1 MAKTVRDEDLRL
13 NIIINGDNG
22 RKEMGELQRKIHD
35 TNAELELLKIK
46 RKELEAQGKK
56 DTRAYSTLQKQID
69 KYSGAIKENR
79 ERLAAL
85 QRQQSVNTMTLEELR
100 KHINRVQMEL
110 NKTDPKSAQWARLNA
125 ELKLSKSRMVELVA
139 QSKATNGV
147 VCNLAERLNRY
158 IGLITAG
165 FATAGMFISGINRAR
180 NAFNEY
186 DEAVTDAS
194 KTTNLTKGEVE
205 QLSQSLKKLDT
216 RTSQN
221 QLLGLVEIAGKL
233 GIQGRDN
240 IEGFVRA
247 ADKINVSLS
256 KDLGDNAEGALKEIG
271 KLVDIFN
278 LESEYGIET
287 SMLKVGSAINSLGM
301 SSTANEG
308 YIVEFTKRLAGI
320 APNANISIQNVLGL
334 AATLD
339 SLGQMSETSTT
350 ALSQT
355 IVKMFSDTSAF
366 AKVAKMEVSEFK
378 DLLAKDT
385 NEALIRVLEGMSGS
399 DMAEASAAL
408 ESLNLRGTRAEQ
420 ILGTLAKNTDKLR
433 EQQALSNKSFAEGN
447 SVMEEFD
454 RKNTSATA
462 QMEKAKKAVTESAV
476 ELGGKLTP
484 ILTTSL
490 SLSTRLIYIMLA
502 CIEVVTKWR
511 LIIIAL
517 TAAYAANV
525 AMNKAVVLWKQAAKF
540 WSEENRKALI
550 KETLAME
557 SATAASYAWAAAKAL
572 LAGNIKLVAVALKGM
587 FAAMGPIGW
596 ITLGITALG
605 SAWAILE
612 THWRNANKAQRELSS
627 AMKTAATDA
636 AVERTELDK
645 LIGKLSA
652 CKEGTQEYADTQ
664 QEIID
669 KFGKYDSTLTKE
681 GVSVDTL
688 RDKYDELSAAIMQSA
703 KNRQY
708 KTFIENQQKS
718 FDEQFGEIS
727 DKLWE
732 HLSDKYYTEKA
743 SKYYNQI
750 MDAFMR
756 GSSLDPW
763 LTSGHAKTQRLV
775 KELEK
780 LRTSQ
785 NKIQADARARF
796 GIKAEPTPATPT
808 KIASG
813 VDENN
818 NGDDPYKGSGS
829 TDDKKW
835 SLDKDEE
842 YLQQRLALKNKYLN
856 GEYASEQAYEDAL
869 LALEIKFLQERLAQN
884 KEKGAERLALQEQ
897 LTEKQITQKEKQVK
911 NEEEAE
917 KQRVKNEEEVNKI
930 IAELSTDRI
939 EKENADY
946 ERRKSKLTGN
956 TKALEA
962 LEKAHAARLAKI
974 YLEDAEAQRE
984 TDEAKYKSRRRS
996 IIERNRQETALFTG
1010 SQRERKEM
1018 TKRHYQELNALDKEY
1033 LEGMLNQLR
1042 ELVKNHTITQ
1052 EGIAIP
1058 IDISDKDL
1066 AELYRQIEELEQKLA
1081 ELGVTSDA
1089 TDATSTVRGRSFLG
1103 LGKSEWEDLFK
1114 GNIKSFEGWASTIGT
1129 LTENIGNE
1137 VMSVWGNIDKAM
1149 TASEN
1154 RQLKLYQKNNE
1165 KKKKSFEDRLN
1176 AGLMTQAQYDAEME
1190 AMQAAEEAYQ
1200 EELALKQ
1207 AKRQKAMNISQ
1218 ALINTA
1224 VAVTQTFA
1232 EFGWPF
1238 GIVPAGIMAALGAAE
1253 VATIAAQP
1261 IVGAEA
1267 GGPIN
1272 VTRAQDGKPFK
1283 ARLNPAK
1290 RGFISTPTVLV
1301 GENGT
1306 EYVIPNEALR
1316 NPTIYPFITAMEGAR
1331 RNGTLRSI
1339 NFDSIYSTPT
1349 VLGRGSGGYTETVT
1363 PISPIGTPSSSVA
1376 VEELLEMLSKLNVI
1390 FSKPIR
1396 ANVVMLGKDGL
1407 VEQQKK
1413 YEELK
1418 KKGEV

>member
-22 RKEMGELQRKIHD
+22 RKEIGELERKIHD
-35 TNAELELLKIK
+35 TNAKLEQLYDK
-46 RKELEAQGKK
+46 RKKLEQQGKQ
-56 DTRAYSTLQKQID
+56 DTVAYKNLQSQIGRYNKTL
-69 KYSGAIKENR
+69 ENNR
-79 ERLAAL
+79 ERLASL
-85 QRQQSVNTMTLEELR
+85 QRQQSVNTMTLQELR
-100 KHINRVQMEL
+100 KHINRVQIEL
-110 NKTDPKSAQWARLNA
+110 NKTDPKSERWAQLNA
-125 ELKLSKSRMVELVA
+125 ELKQSKARMVELST

-165 FATAGMFISGINRAR
+165 FATASVMVTGVNRAR
-180 NAFNEY
+180 NAFNQY

-233 GIQGRDN
+233 GIMGKDN

-256 KDLGDNAEGALKEIG
+256 KDLGDNAEDALKEIG
-271 KLVDIFN
+271 KLVDIFK

-308 YIVEFTKRLAGI
+308 YIVEFSKRLAGI

-366 AKVAKMEVSEFK
+366 AKVAKMEVGEFK

-447 SVMEEFD
+447 SVMEEFE

-462 QMEKAKKAVTESAV
+462 QMEKAKKAITEKAV
-476 ELGGKLTP
+476 ALGSKLAP
-484 ILTTSL
+484 MLTTSL
-490 SLSTRLIYIMLA
+490 SLSTNFIKIMLE
-502 CIEVVTKWR
+502 CVEVATKYR
-511 LIIIAL
+511 LIILAL
-517 TAAYAANV
+517 TAAYAANIAMKKIEV
-525 AMNKAVVLWKQAAKF
+525 AWHKTSILWSGKYSALLESQIRSMN
-540 WSEENRKALI
+540 N
-550 KETLAME
+550 
-557 SATAASYAWAAAKAL
+557 ATAASYAWAAAKAL
-572 LAGNIKLVAVALKGM
+572 LTGNIKLATVAVKGFM
-587 FAAMGPIGW
+587 AAMGPIGW
-596 ITLGITALG
+596 ITLGLSTLG
-605 SAWAILE
+605 PIVAGLV
-612 THWRNANKAQRELSS
+612 THWRDANKAQRELSS
-627 AMKTAATDA
+627 AMKTAATEA

-808 KIASG
+808 EIEEAVVVG
-813 VDENN
+813 
-818 NGDDPYKGSGS
+818 GDNDDKGGGS
-829 TDDKKW
+829 TDAKKW

-884 KEKGAERLALQEQ
+884 KENGAERLALQEQ
-897 LTEKQITQKEKQVK
+897 LAEKQITQKEKQVK

-917 KQRVKNEEEVNKI
+917 KQRIKNEEEVNKI

-974 YLEDAEAQRE
+974 YLEEAEAQRE

-996 IIERNRQETALFTG
+996 ITEKNRQETALFTG

-1114 GNIKSFEGWASTIGT
+1114 GNIESFEGWASTIGT

-1376 VEELLEMLSKLNVI
+1376 AEELLEMLSKLNVI

>member
-22 RKEMGELQRKIHD
+22 RKEIGELERKIHD
-35 TNAELELLKIK
+35 TNAKLEQLYDK
-46 RKELEAQGKK
+46 RKKLEQQGKQ
-56 DTRAYSTLQKQID
+56 DTVAYKNLQSQIGRYNKTL
-69 KYSGAIKENR
+69 ENNR
-79 ERLAAL
+79 ERLASL
-85 QRQQSVNTMTLEELR
+85 QRQQSVNTMTLQELR
-100 KHINRVQMEL
+100 KHINRVQIEL
-110 NKTDPKSAQWARLNA
+110 NKTDPKSERWAQLNA
-125 ELKLSKSRMVELVA
+125 ELKQSKARMVELST

-165 FATAGMFISGINRAR
+165 FATASVMVTGVNRAR
-180 NAFNEY
+180 NAFNQY

-233 GIQGRDN
+233 GIKGKDN

-256 KDLGDNAEGALKEIG
+256 KDLGDNAEDALKEIG
-271 KLVDIFN
+271 KLVDIFK

-308 YIVEFTKRLAGI
+308 YIVEFSKRLAGI

-355 IVKMFSDTSAF
+355 IVKMFSNTSAF
-366 AKVAKMEVSEFK
+366 AKVAKMEVGEFK

-462 QMEKAKKAVTESAV
+462 QMEKAKKAITEKAV
-476 ELGGKLTP
+476 ALGSKLAP
-484 ILTTSL
+484 MLTTSL
-490 SLSTRLIYIMLA
+490 SLSTNFIKIMLE
-502 CIEVVTKWR
+502 CVEVATKYR
-511 LIIIAL
+511 LVILAL
-517 TAAYAANV
+517 TAAYAANIAMKKIEV
-525 AMNKAVVLWKQAAKF
+525 AWHKTSILWSGKYSALLESQIRSMN
-540 WSEENRKALI
+540 N
-550 KETLAME
+550 
-557 SATAASYAWAAAKAL
+557 ATAASYAWAAAKAL
-572 LAGNIKLVAVALKGM
+572 LTGNIKLATVAVKGFM
-587 FAAMGPIGW
+587 AAMGPIGW
-596 ITLGITALG
+596 ITLGLSTLG
-605 SAWAILE
+605 PIVAGLV
-612 THWRNANKAQRELSS
+612 THWRDANKAQRELSL
-627 AMKTAATDA
+627 AMKTAATEA

-652 CKEGTQEYADTQ
+652 CKEGTQKYADTQ

-897 LTEKQITQKEKQVK
+897 LTEKQITQKEKQAK

-956 TKALEA
+956 TQALEA

-974 YLEDAEAQRE
+974 YLEEAEAQRE

-996 IIERNRQETALFTG
+996 IIDRNRQETALFTG

-1190 AMQAAEEAYQ
+1190 AMQAAEDAYQ

-1261 IVGAEA
+1261 IAGAES

-1283 ARLNPAK
+1283 ARLNPSK

-1331 RNGTLRSI
+1331 RNGTLRNI
-1339 NFDSIYSTPT
+1339 NFDSIYSVPIVT
-1349 VLGRGSGGYTETVT
+1349 GRANGGYTETSTV
-1363 PISPIGTPSSSVA
+1363 PSPIEAITSTSTA
-1376 VEELLEMLSKLNVI
+1376 QELLELLRKLNVTL
-1390 FSKPIR
+1390 SKPIW
-1396 ANVVMLGKDGL
+1396 AKVAMLGKDGFI
-1407 VEQQKK
+1407 EQMEK

>member
-22 RKEMGELQRKIHD
+22 RKEIGELERKIHD
-35 TNAELELLKIK
+35 TNAKLEQLYDK
-46 RKELEAQGKK
+46 RKKLEQQGKQ
-56 DTRAYSTLQKQID
+56 DTVAYKNLQSQIGRYNKTL
-69 KYSGAIKENR
+69 ENNR
-79 ERLAAL
+79 ERLASL
-85 QRQQSVNTMTLEELR
+85 QRQQSVNTMTLQELR
-100 KHINRVQMEL
+100 KHINRVQIEL
-110 NKTDPKSAQWARLNA
+110 NKTDPKSERWAQLNA
-125 ELKLSKSRMVELVA
+125 ELKQSKARMVELSA

-165 FATAGMFISGINRAR
+165 FATANLVVAGVNRAR
-180 NAFNEY
+180 NAFNQY

-233 GIQGRDN
+233 GIQGKDN

-256 KDLGDNAEGALKEIG
+256 KDLGDNAEDALKEIG
-271 KLVDIFN
+271 KLVDIFK

-308 YIVEFTKRLAGI
+308 YIVEFSKRLAGI

-462 QMEKAKKAVTESAV
+462 QMEKAKKAITEKAV
-476 ELGGKLTP
+476 ALGSKLAP
-484 ILTTSL
+484 MLTTSL
-490 SLSTRLIYIMLA
+490 SLSTNFIKIMLE
-502 CIEVVTKWR
+502 CVEVATKYR
-511 LIIIAL
+511 LIILAL
-517 TAAYAANV
+517 TAAYAANIAMKKIEV
-525 AMNKAVVLWKQAAKF
+525 AWHKTSILWSGKYSALLESQIRSMN
-540 WSEENRKALI
+540 N
-550 KETLAME
+550 
-557 SATAASYAWAAAKAL
+557 ATAASYAWAAAKAL
-572 LAGNIKLVAVALKGM
+572 LTGNIKLATVAVKGFM
-587 FAAMGPIGW
+587 AAMGPIGW
-596 ITLGITALG
+596 ITLGLSTLG
-605 SAWAILE
+605 PIVAGLV
-612 THWRNANKAQRELSS
+612 THWRDANKAQRELSS
-627 AMKTAATDA
+627 AMKTAATEA

-780 LRTSQ
+780 LRASQ

-796 GIKAEPTPATPT
+796 GIKAEPTPATP
-808 KIASG
+808 IEIEEVVVVG
-813 VDENN
+813 
-818 NGDDPYKGSGS
+818 GDNDDKGGGS
-829 TDDKKW
+829 TDAKKW

-974 YLEDAEAQRE
+974 YLEEAEAQRE

-1114 GNIKSFEGWASTIGT
+1114 GNIESFEGWASTIGT

>member
-22 RKEMGELQRKIHD
+22 RKEIGELERKIHD
-35 TNAELELLKIK
+35 TNAKLEQLYDK
-46 RKELEAQGKK
+46 RKKLEQQGKQ
-56 DTRAYSTLQKQID
+56 DTVAYKNLQSQIGRYNKTL
-69 KYSGAIKENR
+69 ENNR
-79 ERLAAL
+79 ERLASL
-85 QRQQSVNTMTLEELR
+85 QRQQSVNTMTLQELR
-100 KHINRVQMEL
+100 KHINRVQIEL
-110 NKTDPKSAQWARLNA
+110 NKTDPKSERWKQLNA
-125 ELKLSKSRMVELVA
+125 ELKQSKARMVELSA

-165 FATAGMFISGINRAR
+165 FATAAFFVKSVNRAR
-180 NAFNEY
+180 DAFNQY

-233 GIQGRDN
+233 GIKGKDN
-240 IEGFVRA
+240 IEGFVRS
-247 ADKINVSLS
+247 ADKINVALS
-256 KDLGDNAEGALKEIG
+256 KDLGDNAEDALKEIG
-271 KLVDIFN
+271 KLVDIFK
-278 LESEYGIET
+278 LESQYGIET

-301 SSTANEG
+301 SSTASEG
-308 YIVEFTKRLAGI
+308 YIVEFSKRLAGI
-320 APNANISIQNVLGL
+320 APNANISIQSVLGM

-350 ALSQT
+350 AISQA
-355 IVKMFSDTSAF
+355 IVKMFSDTASF
-366 AKVAKMEVSEFK
+366 AKVAKMELSDFK
-378 DLLAKDT
+378 KLLNEDT
-385 NEALIRVLEGMSGS
+385 NEAFIRVLEGMSGS

-462 QMEKAKKAVTESAV
+462 QMEKAKKAITEKAV
-476 ELGGKLTP
+476 VLGSKLAP
-484 ILTTSL
+484 MLTTSL
-490 SLSTRLIYIMLA
+490 SLTTHSIKLML
-502 CIEVVTKWR
+502 EVVEVATKYR
-511 LIIIAL
+511 LVILAL
-517 TAAYAANV
+517 SAAYAANI
-525 AMNKAVVLWKQAAKF
+525 AMKKADILWDKAKNL
-540 WSEENRKALI
+540 WTTMNSKAI
-550 KETLAME
+550 AIETLTVKE
-557 SATAASYAWAAAKAL
+557 ATVAEYAWAVAKAVL
-572 LAGNIKLVAVALKGM
+572 TGNIKLATVAIKGM
-587 FAAMGPIGW
+587 WAAMGPIGW
-596 ITLGITALG
+596 VTGAIATLGTVTAFLVTRYR
-605 SAWAILE
+605 E
-612 THWRNANKAQRELSS
+612 ANKAKRELSS
-627 AMKTAATDA
+627 AMKTAATEA
-636 AVERTELDK
+636 AKEKSELDK

-763 LTSGHAKTQRLV
+763 LTTGSFKARRLV
-775 KELEK
+775 KELEN
-780 LRTSQ
+780 LRVSQ

-818 NGDDPYKGSGS
+818 NGDDPYNGSGS
-829 TDDKKW
+829 TDDNKW

-974 YLEDAEAQRE
+974 YLEEAEAQRE

-1114 GNIKSFEGWASTIGT
+1114 GNIESFEGWASAIGT

>member
-22 RKEMGELQRKIHD
+22 RKEMGELERKIHD
-35 TNAELELLKIK
+35 TNAKLEQLYDK
-46 RKELEAQGKK
+46 RKKLEQQGKQDSATYK
-56 DTRAYSTLQKQID
+56 NLQAQIGKYNKTLDNSK
-69 KYSGAIKENR
+69 

-85 QRQQSVNTMTLEELR
+85 QRQQSVNTMTLQELR
-100 KHINRVQMEL
+100 RHINRVQIEL
-110 NKTDPKSAQWARLNA
+110 NKTDPKSERWAQLNA
-125 ELKLSKSRMVELVA
+125 ELRQSKSRMVELVG
-139 QSKATNGV
+139 QSKATNSV

-165 FATAGMFISGINRAR
+165 FATATFVVNGVNRAR

-205 QLSQSLKKLDT
+205 QLSNSLKKLDT
-216 RTSQN
+216 RTTQN

-233 GIQGRDN
+233 GIKGKDN
-240 IEGFVRA
+240 IEGFVRS
-247 ADKINVSLS
+247 ADKINVALS
-256 KDLGDNAEGALKEIG
+256 KDLGDNAEDALKEIG
-271 KLVDIFN
+271 KLVDIFK
-278 LESEYGIET
+278 LESQYGIET

-301 SSTANEG
+301 SSTASEG
-308 YIVEFTKRLAGI
+308 YIVEFSKRLAGI
-320 APNANISIQNVLGL
+320 APNANISIQSVLGM

-350 ALSQT
+350 AISQA
-355 IVKMFSDTSAF
+355 IVKMFSDTASF
-366 AKVAKMEVSEFK
+366 AKVAKMELSDFK
-378 DLLAKDT
+378 KLLNEDT
-385 NEALIRVLEGMSGS
+385 NEAFIRVLEGMSGS

-433 EQQALSNKSFAEGN
+433 EQQRLSNEAFAEGN
-447 SVMEEFD
+447 SVMEEFE

-462 QMEKAKKAVTESAV
+462 KMEKAKKAITEKAV
-476 ELGGKLTP
+476 ELGRQLAP
-484 ILTTSL
+484 ALTTSL
-490 SLSTRLIYIMLA
+490 SLTTHFIKILLA
-502 CIEVVTKWR
+502 CVEVMTKYR
-511 LIIIAL
+511 LIIMAL
-517 TAAYAANV
+517 TVAYAANV

-557 SATAASYAWAAAKAL
+557 GATAASYAWAAAKAL
-572 LAGNIKLVAVALKGM
+572 LTGNIKLATVAIKGM
-587 FAAMGPIGW
+587 WAAMGPIGW
-596 ITLGITALG
+596 VTGAIATLGTVTAFLVTRYR
-605 SAWAILE
+605 E
-612 THWRNANKAQRELSS
+612 ANKAKRELSS
-627 AMKTAATDA
+627 AMKTAATEA
-636 AVERTELDK
+636 AKEKSELDK

-763 LTSGHAKTQRLV
+763 LTTGSFKARRLV
-775 KELEK
+775 KELEN
-780 LRTSQ
+780 LRVSQ

-808 KIASG
+808 
-813 VDENN
+813 
-818 NGDDPYKGSGS
+818 GDKVVTTDTIVEGGGGGS
-829 TDDKKW
+829 TDAEKW
-835 SLDKDEE
+835 SLDKDKDF
-842 YLQQRLALKNKYLN
+842 LSQRLALKDAYYK
-856 GEYASEQAYEDAL
+856 GEYATEQEYEDKL
-869 LALEIKFLQERLAQN
+869 LALEIEFLQKRLASN
-884 KEKGAERLALQEQ
+884 IEKGEERIALEEQ
-897 LTEKQITQKEKQVK
+897 LTDRLIEQKKEQTKKEEDAEKERIKK
-911 NEEEAE
+911 EEEANA
-917 KQRVKNEEEVNKI
+917 V
-930 IAELSTDRI
+930 IAELSTSRI

-946 ERRKSKLTGN
+946 ERRKSKLAGN

-974 YLEDAEAQRE
+974 YLDEAEEQRE
-984 TDEAKYKSRRRS
+984 IDEDKYKIKRRLLVDK
-996 IIERNRQETALFTG
+996 NRQETALFTG

-1018 TKRHYQELNALDKEY
+1018 TKRHYQELNALDAEY
-1033 LEGMLNQLR
+1033 LENMLNQLR
-1042 ELVKNHTITQ
+1042 SLVETHTITQ
-1052 EGIAIP
+1052 EGIKIP
-1058 IDISDKDL
+1058 VDISDKDL
-1066 AELYRQIEELEQKLA
+1066 AELYRQIEELEQRLA
-1081 ELGVTSDA
+1081 SLGAMGES
-1089 TDATSTVRGRSFLG
+1089 TDGASTVRGRAFLG
-1103 LGKSEWEDLFK
+1103 LGKSEWEDLFQ
-1114 GNIKSFEGWASTIGT
+1114 GNIEGFQGWASTIGT
-1129 LTENIGNE
+1129 LADSLGNE
-1137 VMSVWGNIDKAM
+1137 VMNVWGNIDKAM

-1154 RQLKLYQKNNE
+1154 KQLKLYQKNND
-1165 KKKKSFEDRLN
+1165 KKKKSLEDRLN

-1190 AMQAAEEAYQ
+1190 AMDAAYDAYQ

-1232 EFGWPF
+1232 EFGWPA
-1238 GIVPAGIMAALGAAE
+1238 GIVPAAIMAALGAAQ

-1283 ARLNPAK
+1283 AWLNPSK
-1290 RGFISTPTVLV
+1290 RGFVSNPTVLV
-1301 GENGT
+1301 GENGP
-1306 EYVIPNEALR
+1306 EYVIPNEALH
-1316 NPTIYPFITAMEGAR
+1316 NPTIYPFLTAMESAR
-1331 RNGTLRSI
+1331 KVGRLRNL
-1339 NFDSIYSTPT
+1339 NFDSIYS
-1349 VLGRGSGGYTETVT
+1349 
-1363 PISPIGTPSSSVA
+1363 SPIVIGRADGGLTTTSPSMSPIDVSPSATSIQELMA
-1376 VEELLEMLSKLNVI
+1376 VLYMIKDA
-1390 FSKPIR
+1390 FSKPI
-1396 ANVVMLGKDGL
+1396 AAYVTMLGQDGII
-1407 VEQQKK
+1407 EQMKK

-1418 KKGEV
+1418 KKGKV

>member
-22 RKEMGELQRKIHD
+22 RKEIGELERKIHD
-35 TNAELELLKIK
+35 TNAKLEQLYDK
-46 RKELEAQGKK
+46 RKKLEQQGKQ
-56 DTRAYSTLQKQID
+56 DTVAYKNLQSQIGRYNKTL
-69 KYSGAIKENR
+69 ENNR
-79 ERLAAL
+79 ERLASL
-85 QRQQSVNTMTLEELR
+85 QRQQSVNTMTLQELR
-100 KHINRVQMEL
+100 KHINRVQIEL
-110 NKTDPKSAQWARLNA
+110 NKTDPKSERWARLNA
-125 ELKLSKSRMVELVA
+125 ELKQSKARMVELSA

-165 FATAGMFISGINRAR
+165 FATASVMVTGVNRAR
-180 NAFNEY
+180 DAFNQY

-221 QLLGLVEIAGKL
+221 LLLGLVEIAGKL
-233 GIQGRDN
+233 GIQGKDN

-271 KLVDIFN
+271 KLVDIFK

-308 YIVEFTKRLAGI
+308 YIVEFSKRLAGI

-355 IVKMFSDTSAF
+355 IVKMFSNTSAF
-366 AKVAKMEVSEFK
+366 AKVAKMEVGEFK

-462 QMEKAKKAVTESAV
+462 QMEKAKKAITEKAV
-476 ELGGKLTP
+476 ALGSKLAP
-484 ILTTSL
+484 MLTTSL
-490 SLSTRLIYIMLA
+490 SLSTNFIKIMLE
-502 CIEVVTKWR
+502 CVEVATKYR
-511 LIIIAL
+511 LIILAL
-517 TAAYAANV
+517 TAAYAANIAMKKIEV
-525 AMNKAVVLWKQAAKF
+525 AWHKTSILWSGKYSALLESQIRSMN
-540 WSEENRKALI
+540 N
-550 KETLAME
+550 
-557 SATAASYAWAAAKAL
+557 ATAASYAWAAAKAL
-572 LAGNIKLVAVALKGM
+572 LTGNIKLATVAVKSFM
-587 FAAMGPIGW
+587 AAMGPIGW
-596 ITLGITALG
+596 ITLGLSTLG
-605 SAWAILE
+605 PVVAGLV
-612 THWRNANKAQRELSS
+612 THWRDANKEQRELSS
-627 AMKTAATDA
+627 AMKTAATEA

-796 GIKAEPTPATPT
+796 GIKAEPTPVTPT
-808 KIASG
+808 EIEEVVVVG
-813 VDENN
+813 
-818 NGDDPYKGSGS
+818 GDNDDKGGGS

-974 YLEDAEAQRE
+974 YLEEAEAQRE

-996 IIERNRQETALFTG
+996 IIDRNRQETALFTG

-1114 GNIKSFEGWASTIGT
+1114 GNIESFEGWASTIGT

-1376 VEELLEMLSKLNVI
+1376 AEELLEMLSKLNVI

>member
-22 RKEMGELQRKIHD
+22 RKEMGELERKIHD
-35 TNAELELLKIK
+35 TNAKLEQLYDK
-46 RKELEAQGKK
+46 RKKLEQQGKQ
-56 DTRAYSTLQKQID
+56 DTVAYKNLQSQIGRYNKTL
-69 KYSGAIKENR
+69 ENNR
-79 ERLAAL
+79 ERLASL
-85 QRQQSVNTMTLEELR
+85 QRQQSVNTMTLQELR
-100 KHINRVQMEL
+100 KHINRVQIEL
-110 NKTDPKSAQWARLNA
+110 NKTDPKSERWAQLNA
-125 ELKLSKSRMVELVA
+125 ELKQSKARMVELSA

-165 FATAGMFISGINRAR
+165 FATAAFLVKSVNRAR
-180 NAFNEY
+180 DAFNQY

-221 QLLGLVEIAGKL
+221 ELLGLAEIAGKL
-233 GIQGRDN
+233 GIQGKDN

-247 ADKINVSLS
+247 ADKINVALS
-256 KDLGDNAEGALKEIG
+256 KDLGDNAEDALKEIG
-271 KLVDIFN
+271 KLVDIFK

-301 SSTANEG
+301 SSTASEG
-308 YIVEFTKRLAGI
+308 YIVEFSKRLAGI

-355 IVKMFSDTSAF
+355 IVKMFSNTSAF
-366 AKVAKMEVSEFK
+366 AKVAKMEVGEFK
-378 DLLAKDT
+378 ELLAKDT

-433 EQQALSNKSFAEGN
+433 EQQMLSNQAFAEGN

-462 QMEKAKKAVTESAV
+462 KMEKAKKAITEKAV
-476 ELGGKLTP
+476 ALGSKLAP
-484 ILTTSL
+484 MLTTSL
-490 SLSTRLIYIMLA
+490 SLSTNFIKIMLE
-502 CIEVVTKWR
+502 CVEVATKYR
-511 LIIIAL
+511 LIILAL
-517 TAAYAANV
+517 TAAYAANIAMKKIEV
-525 AMNKAVVLWKQAAKF
+525 AWHKTSILWSGKYSALLECQIRSMN
-540 WSEENRKALI
+540 N
-550 KETLAME
+550 
-557 SATAASYAWAAAKAL
+557 ATAASYAWAAAKAL
-572 LAGNIKLVAVALKGM
+572 LTGNIKLATVAVKGFM
-587 FAAMGPIGW
+587 AAMGPIGW
-596 ITLGITALG
+596 ITLGLSTLG
-605 SAWAILE
+605 PVVAGLV

-627 AMKTAATDA
+627 AMKTAATEA
-636 AVERTELDK
+636 AKEKSELDK

-652 CKEGTQEYADTQ
+652 CKEGTQKYADTQ

-688 RDKYDELSAAIMQSA
+688 RNKYDELSAAIMQSA
-703 KNRQY
+703 RNRQY

-718 FDEQFGEIS
+718 FDEQFGVAS

-732 HLSDKYYTEKA
+732 HLSEKYHTEKA

-763 LTSGHAKTQRLV
+763 LTSGRPKTRRLV
-775 KELEK
+775 KELEE

-808 KIASG
+808 KVVNG
-813 VDENN
+813 VVEVETD
-818 NGDDPYKGSGS
+818 GFKGGGGS

-842 YLQQRLALKNKYLN
+842 YLRERLALKNKYLN
-856 GEYASEQAYEDAL
+856 GEYESEQAYNEEL
-869 LALEIKFLQERLAQN
+869 LVLEIKTLQERLALN
-884 KEKGAERLALQEQ
+884 KETGAERLAIQEQ
-897 LTEKQITQKEKQVK
+897 LADKQLSLQEIINKQAK
-911 NEEEAE
+911 DAEEERIKA
-917 KQRVKNEEEVNKI
+917 EEEINQI
-930 IAELSTDRI
+930 LSELVTDRI

-946 ERRKSKLTGN
+946 EKRKRKYEGN
-956 TKALEA
+956 AKALEA
-962 LEKAHAARLAKI
+962 IERVHKARLEKI
-974 YLEDAEAQRE
+974 YLEEAEEQRDI
-984 TDEAKYKSRRRS
+984 DEAKYKSDRKS
-996 IIERNRQETALFTG
+996 LIEAHRQKMALFSG
-1010 SQRERKEM
+1010 SHRERKEM
-1018 TKRHYQELNALDKEY
+1018 TKSHYQELNALDAEY
-1033 LEGMLNQLR
+1033 LEGVIN
-1042 ELVKNHTITQ
+1042 ELQNLVDTHSITRDGVTIPV
-1052 EGIAIP
+1052 EL
-1058 IDISDKDL
+1058 SEKDL
-1066 AELYRQIEELEQKLA
+1066 ADLFRQIDELKQKLFS
-1081 ELGVTSDA
+1081 LGDTNDA
-1089 TDATSTVRGRSFLG
+1089 TQRASTMRGRSFLG
-1103 LGKSEWEDLFK
+1103 LGKSEWEDLFN
-1114 GNIKSFEGWASTIGT
+1114 GIIESFEEWVSTIGT
-1129 LTENIGNE
+1129 LTENIGNQ
-1137 VMSVWGNIDKAM
+1137 VMSVWGNIDKTM

-1154 RQLKLYQKNNE
+1154 NQLKQYQKNNE

-1190 AMQAAEEAYQ
+1190 AMQAAEDAYQ

-1232 EFGWPF
+1232 EFGWPL
-1238 GIVPAGIMAALGAAE
+1238 GVVPAAIMAALGAAE

-1261 IVGAEA
+1261 IVGAES

-1283 ARLNPAK
+1283 ARLNPSK

-1331 RNGTLRSI
+1331 RNGTLRNI
-1339 NFDSIYSTPT
+1339 NFDSIYSTPIIS
-1349 VLGRGSGGYTETVT
+1349 GRSNGGYTETVT
-1363 PISPIGTPSSSVA
+1363 AISPVGPPSSTVA
-1376 VEELLEMLSKLNVI
+1376 ADELLELLRKLNVTL
-1390 FSKPIR
+1390 SKPIW
-1396 ANVVMLGKDGL
+1396 AKVAMLGKDGL

-1418 KKGEV
+1418 KKSEV

>member
-22 RKEMGELQRKIHD
+22 RKEIGELERKIHD
-35 TNAELELLKIK
+35 TNAKLEQLYDK
-46 RKELEAQGKK
+46 RKKLEQQGKQDSATYK
-56 DTRAYSTLQKQID
+56 NLQAQIGKYNKTLDNSK
-69 KYSGAIKENR
+69 

-85 QRQQSVNTMTLEELR
+85 QRQQSVNTMTLQELR
-100 KHINRVQMEL
+100 RHINRVQIEL
-110 NKTDPKSAQWARLNA
+110 NKTDPKSERWAQLNA
-125 ELKLSKSRMVELVA
+125 ELKQSKARMVELSA

-165 FATAGMFISGINRAR
+165 FATANLVVAGVNRAR
-180 NAFNEY
+180 NAFNQY

-233 GIQGRDN
+233 GIQGKDN

-256 KDLGDNAEGALKEIG
+256 KDLGDNAEDALKEIG
-271 KLVDIFN
+271 KLVDIFK

-308 YIVEFTKRLAGI
+308 YIVEFSKRLAGI

-462 QMEKAKKAVTESAV
+462 QMEKAKKAITEKAV
-476 ELGGKLTP
+476 ALGSKLAP
-484 ILTTSL
+484 MLTTSL
-490 SLSTRLIYIMLA
+490 SLSTNFIKIMLE
-502 CIEVVTKWR
+502 CVEVATKYR
-511 LIIIAL
+511 LIILAL
-517 TAAYAANV
+517 TAAYAANIAMKKIEV
-525 AMNKAVVLWKQAAKF
+525 AWHKTSILWSGKYSALLESQIRSMN
-540 WSEENRKALI
+540 N
-550 KETLAME
+550 
-557 SATAASYAWAAAKAL
+557 ATAASYAWAAAKAL
-572 LAGNIKLVAVALKGM
+572 LTGNIKLATVAVKGFM
-587 FAAMGPIGW
+587 AAMGPIGW
-596 ITLGITALG
+596 ITLGLSTLG
-605 SAWAILE
+605 PIVAGLV
-612 THWRNANKAQRELSS
+612 THWRDANKAQRELSS
-627 AMKTAATDA
+627 AMKTAATEA

-756 GSSLDPW
+756 DSSLDPW

-780 LRTSQ
+780 LRASQ

-808 KIASG
+808 EIEEVVVVG
-813 VDENN
+813 
-818 NGDDPYKGSGS
+818 GDNDDKGGGS

-974 YLEDAEAQRE
+974 YLEEAEAQRE

-1376 VEELLEMLSKLNVI
+1376 AEELLEMLSKLNVI